1 MIDHLLQQDCEI
13 VAIERDRLGDVIESD
28 PIPAKC
34 RAKESFNLI
43 RNNAGEEV
51 VTSIQFWM
59 NPNVDLSNENL
70 PNRRIKYDGIMY
82 IPISVSNRRDTFGKS
97 IIKVVSV

>member
-1 MIDHLLQQDCEI
+1 MINHLLQQDCKI
-13 VAIERDRLGDVIESD
+13 VAIERDRFGDVIESE

-43 RNNAGEEV
+43 KNNAGEEV

-59 NPNVDLSNENL
+59 NPDVDLSNENL
-70 PNRRIKYDGIMY
+70 SSRRIKYDGIMY
-82 IPISVSNRRDTFGKS
+82 TPISVRNRRDTYGKS
-97 IIKVVSV
+97 IFKVVSV